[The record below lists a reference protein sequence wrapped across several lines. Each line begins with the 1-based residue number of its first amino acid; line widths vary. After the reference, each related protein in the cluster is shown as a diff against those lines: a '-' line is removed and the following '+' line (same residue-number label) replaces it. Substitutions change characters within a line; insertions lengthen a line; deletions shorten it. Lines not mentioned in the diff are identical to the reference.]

1 MAGNTGD
8 QPWRP
13 NDFSVP
19 IFVQEIIANLA
30 QLACIAGIIMVWRL
44 SEFDNRARQQNADSV
59 QTPWLAS
66 ASASFMMFMHAS

>member
-44 SEFDNRARQQNADSV
+44 SEFDNRAR
-59 QTPWLAS
+59 
-66 ASASFMMFMHAS
+66 